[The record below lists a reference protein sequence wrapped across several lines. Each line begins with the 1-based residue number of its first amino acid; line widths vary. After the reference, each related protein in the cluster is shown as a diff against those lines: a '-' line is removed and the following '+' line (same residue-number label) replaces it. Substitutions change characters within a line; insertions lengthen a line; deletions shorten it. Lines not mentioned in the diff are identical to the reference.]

1 MFTVTLF
8 LWYNHVI
15 SDGEETFVER
25 IAKDFFMRDALT
37 VARDLPGKILVSVT
51 PDGICSGR
59 IVETEA
65 YMGLGDRAAYS
76 CRGKTPRTEVLFGDG
91 GYAYVYLIY
100 GMYCCLNISANVSGK
115 PECVLIRALRPLSGT
130 ELMMKRR
137 KTDMLTNL
145 CSGPGKLCA
154 ALGIDR
160 GYNGEDICGDRLF
173 LCDDGCSPVIR
184 TAKRVNID
192 YAGEA
197 AEYEWR
203 FLIDGS
209 KFVSVKG

>member
-1 MFTVTLF
+1 M
-8 LWYNHVI
+8 
-15 SDGEETFVER
+15 ER
-25 IAKDFFMRDALT
+25 IGKDFYMRDALT
-37 VARDLPGKILVSVT
+37 VARELPGKFLVSVT
-51 PDGICSGR
+51 PDGVCSGR

-65 YMGLGDRAAYS
+65 YMGPDDKAAHS

-91 GYAYVYLIY
+91 GRAYVYLIY
-100 GMYCCLNISANVSGK
+100 GMYCCLNISTNVQDM
-115 PECVLIRALRPLSGT
+115 PECVLIRALLPLEGT

-137 KTDMLTNL
+137 KTDKLTSL

-154 ALGIDR
+154 ALGIGR
-160 GYNGEDICGDRLF
+160 ENNGEDLCGERLY
-173 LCDDGCSPVIR
+173 LLDDGFVPDLK

-197 AEYEWR
+197 ADYEWR
-203 FLIDGS
+203 FYVDGS